1 LIKADIYRNWLY
13 SSNMLSNFKL
23 TGRQG
28 VVLGASLLLTI
39 AIAYGINQTIFAG
52 RPVNST
58 NAMKRQ
64 LNPSIDIPPKTTGEQ
79 TIVLAGG
86 CFWGVEGVFE
96 KLQGVSNV
104 VSGYAGGKEDT
115 ANYQAVSNGTTGHAE
130 AVQVTYDPQKIS
142 FGQLLKIFFIVA
154 HDPTQ
159 IDRQWPDQG
168 TQYRSEIFV
177 SDPEQQRV
185 AQAYID
191 QLSRSKTFDQPIA
204 TKLTTLTKF
213 YPAEEYHQNFMAQN
227 PNYPYILMH
236 DRPKVDRLQQE
247 FPELVKN

>member
-1 LIKADIYRNWLY
+1 MFTFN
-13 SSNMLSNFKL
+13 L

-28 VVLGASLLLTI
+28 IAFGVSLVLMV
-39 AIAYGINQTIFAG
+39 AIAYGINHIISPG
-52 RPVNST
+52 NSVHLT
-58 NAMKRQ
+58 NAVVTKQ
-64 LNPSIDIPPKTTGEQ
+64 SLNPSSDIPPNKTTGEQ

-104 VSGYAGGKEDT
+104 VSGYAGGKEET
-115 ANYQAVSNGTTGHAE
+115 ANYRAVSNGTTGHAE
-130 AVQVTYDPQKIS
+130 VVQVTYDPQKIS
-142 FGQLLKIFFIVA
+142 FGQLLKIFFVVA

-159 IDRQWPDQG
+159 IDRQGPDQG

-191 QLSRSKTFDQPIA
+191 QLSRSKTFNQPIT
-204 TKLTTLTKF
+204 TKLTALAKF
-213 YPAEEYHQNFMAQN
+213 YPAEKYHQNFMAQN
-227 PNYPYILMH
+227 PNYPYILVH
-236 DRPKVDRLQQE
+236 DQPKVDRLQQE

>member
-1 LIKADIYRNWLY
+1 
-13 SSNMLSNFKL
+13 MLSNSKL
-23 TGRQG
+23 TSRQSIAFG
-28 VVLGASLLLTI
+28 VSILLII
-39 AIAYGINQTIFAG
+39 AIAYGVNQTIFAG
-52 RPVNST
+52 RPVHST
-58 NAMKRQ
+58 SAMKQQ
-64 LNPSIDIPPKTTGEQ
+64 LNPLIDPPSKTTGEQ
-79 TIVLAGG
+79 KIVLAGG

-96 KLQGVSNV
+96 KLQGVSAV
-104 VSGYAGGKEDT
+104 VSGYAGGKNDT

-142 FGQLLKIFFIVA
+142 FGQLLKIFFVVA

-159 IDRQWPDQG
+159 IDRQGPDQG

-191 QLSRSKTFDQPIA
+191 QLSRSKIFDRPIA

-213 YPAEEYHQNFMAQN
+213 YPAEEYHQNFMVQN
-227 PNYPYILMH
+227 PTYPYILVH
-236 DRPKVDRLQQE
+236 DRPKINRLQQE